1 MPDLYG
7 KRIDSS
13 YFYILNSDPNTA
25 IVTNGDGSNVDWDG
39 NKIVLKTGNQDISGV
54 KNFNSI
60 PTYQG
65 LELVYKNNPLS
76 GLGEGQLQM
85 AQNSQGSVILAGNV
99 NTLSGNYSVILAGNH
114 NFLSGNNSAIGVG
127 TYNDLIGDDSF
138 ISAGTQSSINGNFSF
153 IGAGAANNLT
163 GNSSTVNGGTS
174 NHLIGNQSSISA
186 GSRNQISGN
195 RSFIGAGQNNIVNSD
210 RSAIAGGDG
219 NQVHSDF
226 GGILAGVSNTISGG
240 ASSVIAGGHINYVE
254 GVTSS
259 ILGGDNNKITG
270 NFSFIGGGEENKAR
284 VSNYSAIVVGENNNI
299 DNSVYS
305 FIAGGTENSIIGS
318 DNGVIL
324 TPNSSIINTNTDVTI
339 SFTTADTGRIEE
351 VGFGAQFTKFPF
363 QDADAIREFD
373 GSPAPWYTW
382 SAVDGFERISG
393 YWLNKKAFDAPVY
406 ASILNGIENKVQ
418 SDFSTILNGSGNE
431 LAGANSIVAGINNKA
446 SGHNSYIFGGTGN
459 TINLSF
465 LTGSSS
471 ENLDNGFLYFNRG
484 YENYN
489 TIINGENN
497 VIGSNKAS
505 ERFVLFGY
513 TNLEAVQNKHSHIFG
528 GEENSIDGIGGFILN
543 GKRNDIHAVTN
554 SLYTE
559 FGFRGSDFLIPEL
572 SGMQE
577 DDLLRD
583 FNGTRQTWESHSSI
597 FSSVRCST
605 HGQLLSISNSVNS
618 SIESGY
624 RGVNASSFQD
634 QDNYPI
640 FCNISNSLGS
650 LVKAAHYS
658 SIFNGIGNEISQS
671 GTRIKSANST
681 ILNGNRNKILTE
693 VSELDAIDVADNTY
707 STILNGRNNT
717 IYGRRSTIIN
727 GTENTLTGQYNLIFG
742 EGNTITAQDNSLT
755 YSAPDFSFVFGE
767 DNLVSGA
774 AFLNQLSRNAG
785 NYVFGK
791 RNKLLLCSD
800 LFVVGGTT
808 ISQQGG
814 FLSSGDVSEFMLSYN
829 VFCFNNIL
837 SSVSGSHDSAI
848 NNVYNSNVTGAVRS
862 SLSNLY
868 GSDTVGLSS
877 SSANNLV
884 NSNAT
889 SVLSSNLN
897 YVNGSNLT
905 DISRCSIVG
914 LINSDIT
921 DATSSRI
928 QGNNI
933 NVDYGLDFSDILGE
947 DINLTGRVRVENS
960 RIIGQ
965 DINFVKIGDTSTFVD
980 FRNCDV
986 LGFNNTLAA
995 GGGTI
1000 SNLLIKGHNNNV
1012 TRSSNVFVFGD
1023 RINIQSSINSA
1034 FFGQDIESSGNST
1047 FVFGDNIDSQ
1057 HIAGSVIKDS
1067 KLTPTQSKGEDTLF
1081 LDFDQGTYMNVPLW
1095 TGTSTPGVGGQI
1107 MYSGDNM
1114 YIHNGSDWRAVTTS
1128 QA

>member
-99 NTLSGNYSVILAGNH
+99 NTLSGNYSVILAG
-114 NFLSGNNSAIGVG
+114 
-127 TYNDLIGDDSF
+127 TYNDLKGDGSL
-138 ISAGTQSSINGNFSF
+138 ISAGTQNSLNGNFSF
-153 IGAGAANNLT
+153 IGAGAGNSLT
-163 GNSSTVNGGTS
+163 GNSSTINGGIF
-174 NHLIGNQSSISA
+174 NDLIGLQSSISA
-186 GSRNQISGN
+186 GNSNQISGN
-195 RSFIGAGQNNIVNSD
+195 RSFIGAGKNNIVNSD
-210 RSAIAGGDG
+210 QSAIAGGDG

-393 YWLNKKAFDAPVY
+393 YWFEQKAFDAPVY

-471 ENLDNGFLYFNRG
+471 ENLDQGFLYFRRD

-505 ERFVLFGY
+505 ERFVLFNN

-543 GKRNDIHAVTN
+543 GKRNDIHAVTH
-554 SLYTE
+554 SLNEE
-559 FGFRGSDFLIPEL
+559 FNMPRTSRNQPINDPYIPEL
-572 SGMQE
+572 DGIFE
-577 DDLLRD
+577 DDFLQD
-583 FNGTRQTWESHSSI
+583 FNGTRETWESHSSI
-597 FSSVRCST
+597 FSSVRCSV

-624 RGVNASSFQD
+624 RGISTSSFQHS
-634 QDNYPI
+634 DNYPI

-650 LVKAAHYS
+650 SVKAAHYS

-671 GTRIKSANST
+671 GTRIRSANST

-693 VSELDAIDVADNTY
+693 VSELDAIDVANNTY

-727 GTENTLTGQYNLIFG
+727 GTENTLTGRSNLIFG
-742 EGNTITAQDNSLT
+742 EGNTITDQDNSIT

-774 AFLNQLSRNAG
+774 AFTTQLSKEDG

-791 RNKLLLCSD
+791 RNQLLNCSRS
-800 LFVVGGTT
+800 FVVGGYKVFN
-808 ISQQGG
+808 QGG
-814 FLSSGDVSEFMLSYN
+814 FLLDGDNNKFILSYDI
-829 VFCFNNIL
+829 FSFNNVL

-848 NNVYNSNVTGAVRS
+848 NNVYYSDVAGAVRS
-862 SLSNLY
+862 SLSNLD
-868 GSDTVGLSS
+868 GSDIVGLSNS
-877 SSANNLV
+877 FANNLV
-884 NSNAT
+884 NSNAR
-889 SVLSSNLN
+889 SILSSNLN
-897 YVNGSNLT
+897 GVEFSQLSGLNRCTISNL
-905 DISRCSIVG
+905 R
-914 LINSDIT
+914 NSDIT
-921 DATSSRI
+921 DASDSRI

-933 NVDYGLDFSDILGE
+933 NVDNDLDYSDILGNN
-947 DINLTGRVRVENS
+947 INLTGRVLVGRS
-960 RIIGQ
+960 RIVGQ
-965 DINFVKIGDTSTFVD
+965 DIDFVKLGGTATFVE
-980 FRNCDV
+980 FGNCDV

-995 GGGTI
+995 VGGSI
-1000 SNLLIKGHNNNV
+1000 SNLLIRGYNNNV
-1012 TRSSNVFVFGD
+1012 TGSSNVFVFGD
-1023 RINIQSSINSA
+1023 RVNVNNSRNSV
-1034 FFGQDIESSGNST
+1034 FFGEDIESSGQST
-1047 FVFGDNIDSQ
+1047 FIFGDNINSQ
-1057 HIAGSVIKDS
+1057 HVAGSVIKDS
-1067 KLTPTQSKGEDTLF
+1067 KTTATQSKGEDTLF

-1095 TGTSTPGVGGQI
+1095 TGATTPGVGGQI

-1114 YIHNGSDWRAVTTS
+1114 YIHNGSNWREINTSAV
-1128 QA
+1128 